1 MGGEEC
7 QFSTENGRL
16 YEEVSSLWFQVSSL
30 RIRWS
35 KQLETRNLKLETYRV
50 RLLLNMRSAG
60 SRDEIR
66 LRATYL
72 FLACSRAVEQLKEDL
87 AAYLPSPA
95 LRLKR
100 LLERPLRRELGL
112 LVRYWTTRQI
122 WQQWESNEAD
132 AKQLNL
138 VLLRLFTDEFKLPKD
153 GTGLRYAELSTLEDE
168 LRELGRRITN
178 ALEIEHQPLLG
189 ELHQRLSPCRDAVL
203 RYTVEA
209 LQLPLD
215 QLQSRISAW
224 MQPIHRDHV
233 S

>member
-1 MGGEEC
+1 
-7 QFSTENGRL
+7 
-16 YEEVSSLWFQVSSL
+16 
-30 RIRWS
+30 
-35 KQLETRNLKLETYRV
+35 
-50 RLLLNMRSAG
+50 MRSAE
-60 SRDEIR
+60 SREEIR

-72 FLACSRAVEQLKEDL
+72 FLACSRVIEQLKEDL

-122 WQQWESNEAD
+122 WQRWEANEAD

-138 VLLRLFTDEFKLPKD
+138 VLLRLFTEEFKLPKD
-153 GTGLRYAELSTLEDE
+153 GTGLRYAELSTLEE
-168 LRELGRRITN
+168 EARELGRRMTN
-178 ALEIEHQPLLG
+178 AFEVEHQPLLR
-189 ELHQRLSPCRDAVL
+189 ELYQRLLPCRDAVL

-209 LQLPLD
+209 LQLPLE
-215 QLQSRISAW
+215 QLQSRVSAW
-224 MQPIHRDHV
+224 MEPVRHD